1 MAYLSAEERRQS
13 IVDAAIEVIAREG
26 LARATTRRIAEQAK
40 APLGALHYCFRNKD
54 ELIQLVTQRGA
65 EELRAQFVDI
75 DPALG
80 LEATIRNSIAA
91 MWAWVRPSPGQQL
104 ALMELG
110 MWRIRRGGETEEV
123 YAMWDDFGGKLLRQL
138 LADAAAADGI
148 EPAITVDEMVHFINH
163 RFDGLAYEYAALR
176 DEAACERQT
185 ELLADAIVLL
195 AIPPDAEPARPAGR
209 RRRKAEATTP

>member
-1 MAYLSAEERRQS
+1 VAYLSAEERRQS

-26 LARATTRRIAEQAK
+26 LARATTRRIAEQAQ

-65 EELRAQFVDI
+65 EELSAQFAEI
-75 DPALG
+75 DPSLG

-110 MWRIRRGGETEEV
+110 MWRIRRGGEPEDV
-123 YAMWDDFGGKLLRQL
+123 YAMWDQFGGKLLRER
-138 LADAAAADGI
+138 LAQAAAADGI
-148 EPAITVDEMVHFINH
+148 TPAITVDEMVRFINH
-163 RFDGLAYEYAALR
+163 RFDGLAYEYAASR
-176 DEAACERQT
+176 DEAACQRQT

-195 AIPPDAEPARPAGR
+195 AIPPDAKRAKAASRKRTKAAAG
-209 RRRKAEATTP
+209 A